1 MTPCSKNCRL
11 NSDDLC
17 IGCGRTREELT
28 DWLAMTND
36 QKRLAMGKAKLRL
49 ETILKEQTNDRK
61 PYHTSL

>member
-1 MTPCSKNCRL
+1 
-11 NSDDLC
+11 
-17 IGCGRTREELT
+17 
-28 DWLAMTND
+28 MTND